1 MSEEV
6 PAADAAVPEEAE
18 KPEETKEGDDGA
30 AAEDANQEAPEMP
43 TEEAKAEEPAAK
55 TDDPP
60 ATDDQAP
67 ADGTSPEA
75 KEPIS
80 QRIANDPLELAILE
94 TPLPEKI
101 DFKTLPQITRGDWEV
116 EWRKLKQYF
125 DQQMAIMHEEF
136 TDKQAQ
142 YKKVEA

>member
-18 KPEETKEGDDGA
+18 KPEETKEGDADAGVA

-43 TEEAKAEEPAAK
+43 AEEAKAEDPAAK
-55 TDDPP
+55 ADDPAAKEE
-60 ATDDQAP
+60 ATP
-67 ADGTSPEA
+67 ADGTQPEA

-80 QRIANDPLELAILE
+80 ERIATDPLELSILE

-101 DFKTLPQITRGDWEV
+101 DFKTLP
-116 EWRKLKQYF
+116 
-125 DQQMAIMHEEF
+125 
-136 TDKQAQ
+136 
-142 YKKVEA
+142 